1 MGFVAI
7 AAIATSA
14 SVVVVAL
21 AFALY
26 ALVQPYIGNAGASA
40 VVAGVFAL
48 IVGIGGLAAAPAAGK
63 RTGRP
68 RARRPAWPRT

>member
-1 MGFVAI
+1 MIFRRLLMAFVAI

-26 ALVQPYIGNAGASA
+26 ALVEPYVGRAGASA
-40 VVAGVFAL
+40 WS
-48 IVGIGGLAAAPAAGK
+48 P
-63 RTGRP
+63 P
-68 RARRPAWPRT
+68 SSP